1 MLFSNFKD
9 TTSLRVTMQQ
19 VISTTYKYTSK
30 KENAPTNRGLFH
42 DFRFSLGYDNLQQD
56 GISEAVGSLT
66 VFLHTAGK
74 GASCPYCGHFSHRLH
89 SYYSRHIEDLEVY
102 GHTLELVIKVG
113 KYYCDNVSC
122 PQKIF
127 CEPLSFLAR
136 RYGRRSYLVEERIRS
151 ISLELTSR
159 KASSLLQLFHITAS
173 SSSCLRILQQCGQ
186 HNPMHNKSIY
196 VGIDDFAY
204 KKGKDYMSVV
214 VDQMTHI
221 PIALLEDRN
230 GEALDN
236 WLIRNPQIQ
245 YITRDRGRCFTEAI
259 NRIIPGVTQICD
271 RFHLIKN
278 MTDTMIPEIEKII
291 RQTKKKLKYEYP
303 DRDTASSLILQDIFN
318 MGDVRHREKLKIYRE
333 SLNLKMQGMTIEQT
347 ATHLGKKSRY
357 IYKIIHNRRIGAYLN
372 EQQKTALKYV
382 SELAT
387 IISAGCITRKILAQ
401 KMGSKIS
408 GALIGRITSSLRKR
422 YQQKRKEVKE
432 HNESIEN
439 RSKIQR
445 VSQNQIRKYIL
456 KGESDNPKL
465 AELYKSSPQ
474 IKELLSVCQNF
485 RDMINGNTYDKDIRK
500 WIEKAKA
507 TRNMALTNF
516 AYGIE
521 KDWEAVQ
528 AAIDIPFSNGL
539 LEGTVN
545 KIKAVKRQ
553 MYNRA
558 GIKLLERRLF
568 IHNRRST
575 TKFDEE
581 PFYG

>member
-1 MLFSNFKD
+1 
-9 TTSLRVTMQQ
+9 
-19 VISTTYKYTSK
+19 
-30 KENAPTNRGLFH
+30 
-42 DFRFSLGYDNLQQD
+42 
-56 GISEAVGSLT
+56 
-66 VFLHTAGK
+66 
-74 GASCPYCGHFSHRLH
+74 
-89 SYYSRHIEDLEVY
+89 
-102 GHTLELVIKVG
+102 
-113 KYYCDNVSC
+113 
-122 PQKIF
+122 
-127 CEPLSFLAR
+127 
-136 RYGRRSYLVEERIRS
+136 
-151 ISLELTSR
+151 
-159 KASSLLQLFHITAS
+159 
-173 SSSCLRILQQCGQ
+173 
-186 HNPMHNKSIY
+186 
-196 VGIDDFAY
+196 
-204 KKGKDYMSVV
+204 MSVV
-214 VDQMTHI
+214 VDQMTHM
-221 PIALLEDRN
+221 PIALLEDRS

-278 MTDTMIPEIEKII
+278 MTDTMMPEIE
-291 RQTKKKLKYEYP
+291 
-303 DRDTASSLILQDIFN
+303 
-318 MGDVRHREKLKIYRE
+318 
-333 SLNLKMQGMTIEQT
+333 
-347 ATHLGKKSRY
+347 
-357 IYKIIHNRRIGAYLN
+357 IHNRRIEAYLH
-372 EQQKTALKYV
+372 EQQKTVLKYV

-439 RSKIQR
+439 GSKIQR

-465 AELYKSSPQ
+465 AEPYKSSPQ

-485 RDMINGNTYDKDIRK
+485 RDMINENTYDKDIRK

-516 AYGIE
+516 AYSIE

-558 GIKLLERRLF
+558 GIKLLRAK
-568 IHNRRST
+568 IIYSQ
-575 TKFDEE
+575 
-581 PFYG
+581 

>member
-19 VISTTYKYTSK
+19 VISTTSNIHQK
-30 KENAPTNRGLFH
+30 KKMTPTNRGLFH

-102 GHTLELVIKVG
+102 GHTLELVIKLANIIVTMFLVHK
-113 KYYCDNVSC
+113 KYSANRCLFWLV
-122 PQKIF
+122 
-127 CEPLSFLAR
+127 

-318 MGDVRHREKLKIYRE
+318 MGDVRHREKIEDIQGKLELK
-333 SLNLKMQGMTIEQT
+333 N
-347 ATHLGKKSRY
+347 
-357 IYKIIHNRRIGAYLN
+357 
-372 EQQKTALKYV
+372 
-382 SELAT
+382 
-387 IISAGCITRKILAQ
+387 AGDD
-401 KMGSKIS
+401 
-408 GALIGRITSSLRKR
+408 
-422 YQQKRKEVKE
+422 
-432 HNESIEN
+432 H
-439 RSKIQR
+439 
-445 VSQNQIRKYIL
+445 
-456 KGESDNPKL
+456 
-465 AELYKSSPQ
+465 
-474 IKELLSVCQNF
+474 
-485 RDMINGNTYDKDIRK
+485 
-500 WIEKAKA
+500 
-507 TRNMALTNF
+507 
-516 AYGIE
+516 
-521 KDWEAVQ
+521 
-528 AAIDIPFSNGL
+528 
-539 LEGTVN
+539 
-545 KIKAVKRQ
+545 
-553 MYNRA
+553 
-558 GIKLLERRLF
+558 
-568 IHNRRST
+568 
-575 TKFDEE
+575 
-581 PFYG
+581 

>member
-204 KKGKDYMSVV
+204 KKGKDYMSVA

-259 NRIIPGVTQICD
+259 NRIIPDVTQICD

-278 MTDTMIPEIEKII
+278 MTDTMMPEIE
-291 RQTKKKLKYEYP
+291 
-303 DRDTASSLILQDIFN
+303 
-318 MGDVRHREKLKIYRE
+318 
-333 SLNLKMQGMTIEQT
+333 
-347 ATHLGKKSRY
+347 
-357 IYKIIHNRRIGAYLN
+357 IHNRRIEAYLH

-558 GIKLLERRLF
+558 GIKLLRAK
-568 IHNRRST
+568 IIYSQ
-575 TKFDEE
+575 
-581 PFYG
+581 

>member
-1 MLFSNFKD
+1 
-9 TTSLRVTMQQ
+9 
-19 VISTTYKYTSK
+19 
-30 KENAPTNRGLFH
+30 
-42 DFRFSLGYDNLQQD
+42 
-56 GISEAVGSLT
+56 
-66 VFLHTAGK
+66 
-74 GASCPYCGHFSHRLH
+74 
-89 SYYSRHIEDLEVY
+89 
-102 GHTLELVIKVG
+102 
-113 KYYCDNVSC
+113 
-122 PQKIF
+122 
-127 CEPLSFLAR
+127 
-136 RYGRRSYLVEERIRS
+136 
-151 ISLELTSR
+151 
-159 KASSLLQLFHITAS
+159 
-173 SSSCLRILQQCGQ
+173 
-186 HNPMHNKSIY
+186 MHNKSIY

-347 ATHLGKKSRY
+347 AAHLGKKSRY
-357 IYKIIHNRRIGAYLN
+357 IYKLIHNRRIGAYLN

-439 RSKIQR
+439 GSKTQR

-558 GIKLLERRLF
+558 GIKLLRAK
-568 IHNRRST
+568 IIYSQ
-575 TKFDEE
+575 
-581 PFYG
+581 

>member
-30 KENAPTNRGLFH
+30 KENPPTNRGLFH
-42 DFRFSLGYDNLQQD
+42 DFRFSPGYDNLQQD

-89 SYYSRHIEDLEVY
+89 SYYSRHIQDLEVY

-113 KYYCDNVSC
+113 KYYCENVSC
-122 PQKIF
+122 PRKIF

-186 HNPMHNKSIY
+186 
-196 VGIDDFAY
+196 
-204 KKGKDYMSVV
+204 
-214 VDQMTHI
+214 HI

-347 ATHLGKKSRY
+347 AAHLGKKSRY
-357 IYKIIHNRRIGAYLN
+357 IYKLIHNRRIGAYLN

-408 GALIGRITSSLRKR
+408 GALIGRITSSLRKM

-558 GIKLLERRLF
+558 GIKLLRAK
-568 IHNRRST
+568 IIYSQ
-575 TKFDEE
+575 
-581 PFYG
+581 

>member
-214 VDQMTHI
+214 VDQMTHM

-271 RFHLIKN
+271 RFHLTKN

-558 GIKLLERRLF
+558 GIKLLRAK
-568 IHNRRST
+568 IIYSQ
-575 TKFDEE
+575 
-581 PFYG
+581 

>member
-1 MLFSNFKD
+1 
-9 TTSLRVTMQQ
+9 
-19 VISTTYKYTSK
+19 
-30 KENAPTNRGLFH
+30 
-42 DFRFSLGYDNLQQD
+42 
-56 GISEAVGSLT
+56 
-66 VFLHTAGK
+66 
-74 GASCPYCGHFSHRLH
+74 
-89 SYYSRHIEDLEVY
+89 
-102 GHTLELVIKVG
+102 
-113 KYYCDNVSC
+113 
-122 PQKIF
+122 
-127 CEPLSFLAR
+127 
-136 RYGRRSYLVEERIRS
+136 
-151 ISLELTSR
+151 
-159 KASSLLQLFHITAS
+159 
-173 SSSCLRILQQCGQ
+173 
-186 HNPMHNKSIY
+186 
-196 VGIDDFAY
+196 
-204 KKGKDYMSVV
+204 MSVV

-291 RQTKKKLKYEYP
+291 RQT
-303 DRDTASSLILQDIFN
+303 

-558 GIKLLERRLF
+558 GIKLLRAK
-568 IHNRRST
+568 IIYSQ
-575 TKFDEE
+575 
-581 PFYG
+581 